1 MRKSVL
7 AMGLSGVLAISSVVP
22 AFASPAGNITDSV
35 ESVTYNA
42 DAGQTY
48 EGAWEGAISEETKVE
63 VNLGSTFT
71 VKIPVKL
78 VLAGKRGEAN
88 KVDYSVA
95 VDGDI
100 PGDVT
105 INVVPNTAHT
115 TSEFANIENDF
126 KGGSGTFALKEKA
139 GVKKDIVATI
149 TQADGTWTMADDGTD
164 NGTGA
169 ASIVSVAKTGSVEVA
184 NLSAGEWSNT
194 INFDV
199 SATK

>member
-1 MRKSVL
+1 MKKTVL
-7 AMGLSGVLAISSVVP
+7 AMGLSGILAVSSVVP
-22 AFASPAGNITDSV
+22 VFAAPAGNVTDSV

-42 DAGQTY
+42 DSGQAY
-48 EGAWEGAISEETKVE
+48 EGAWDGAVSEETKVE

-88 KVDYSVA
+88 KVDYSVT
-95 VDGDI
+95 VDGDVA
-100 PGDVT
+100 GDIT
-105 INVVPNTAHT
+105 INVFPNTAHKDSNSAT
-115 TSEFANIENDF
+115 VENNF
-126 KGGSGTFALKEKA
+126 KDGSGTFALKEKA
-139 GVKKDIVATI
+139 GVKKDVVATI

-164 NGTGA
+164 DGTGA
-169 ASIVSVAKTGSVEVA
+169 ASIESVAKTGSVEVA